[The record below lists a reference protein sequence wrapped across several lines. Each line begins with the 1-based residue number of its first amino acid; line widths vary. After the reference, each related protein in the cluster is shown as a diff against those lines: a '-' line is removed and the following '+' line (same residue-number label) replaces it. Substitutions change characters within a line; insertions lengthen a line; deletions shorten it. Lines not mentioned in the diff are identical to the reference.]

1 MLILGAGISLLFIA
15 IAARWLVQKHNPQA
29 VLLITGL
36 IMLSLSLILGMN
48 YDLARVSTGS
58 IVFDLFRS
66 VAETFTGVLSRFGF
80 MIMAI
85 GGYVAYMNH
94 IKASDALV
102 YVSMKPLS
110 LFKKYPYV
118 AAIMVIPI
126 GALLSICIPSASGLG
141 LLMVV
146 SIFPVLISLGVSRLT
161 AVSVIAACTAFDIGP
176 GFGNAI
182 LASELAEMSAVSYFV
197 GHQVPLVVPLV
208 VLLMVIYYF
217 SSRYYDKRDI
227 ENGKSSFVEAKDMT
241 TQATTKVDA
250 PLIYAVLPML
260 PVVLLIVFSDLFNT
274 GITLDTTT
282 AMLFSFVV
290 ALIFELVR
298 SRNLALFFA
307 GIKYFW
313 EGMGNLFMKVV
324 TLIVCAEIFASGL
337 IGLGFIEALVTG
349 SMHLNLSGAAVG
361 ILIAV
366 IVFMAGV
373 LMGSGNAAFFSFGPL
388 VPNIAQK
395 FGLATADIITPIQFA
410 SSMGRTVSPI
420 SGVVVAISEIAGVSA
435 FDLAKRNIIPFVIAL
450 VFMLVYNFVI
460 LG

>member
-1 MLILGAGISLLFIA
+1 MLLFGAIISLFFIA

-29 VLLITGL
+29 VLLVIGL
-36 IMLSLSLILGMN
+36 MMLSLSLILGIN
-48 YDLARVSTGS
+48 GDLARVSTGS
-58 IVFDLFRS
+58 ILFDLFRS

-85 GGYVAYMNH
+85 GGYVGYMNH

-110 LFKKYPYV
+110 LFKKYPYI
-118 AAIMVIPI
+118 AAIAVIPL

-141 LLMVV
+141 LLLVV
-146 SIFPVLISLGVSRLT
+146 SVFPVLISLGVSRLT
-161 AVSVIAACTAFDIGP
+161 AVSVIAACTAFDVGP
-176 GFGNAI
+176 GFGNAV
-182 LASELAEMSAVSYFV
+182 LASELAEISAVSYFV
-197 GHQVPLVVPLV
+197 GHQLPLVIPITI
-208 VLLMVIYYF
+208 LLMVIYYF

-227 ENGKSSFVEAKDMT
+227 EKGKSSFVT
-241 TQATTKVDA
+241 TDTSSQTTTKIDA
-250 PLIYAVLPML
+250 PLIYAMLPML

-290 ALIFELVR
+290 ALLFELVR
-298 SRNLALFFA
+298 NRNLALFFA

-337 IGLGFIEALVTG
+337 IGLGFIEALVAG
-349 SMHLNLSGAAVG
+349 SMHLSLSGAAVG
-361 ILIAV
+361 MLIAV
-366 IVFMAGV
+366 IVFLAGV

-388 VPNIAQK
+388 VPSIAQK
-395 FGLATADIITPIQFA
+395 FGLATSDMITPIQLS

-420 SGVVVAISEIAGVSA
+420 SGVVVAISEIAGVSP
-435 FDLAKRNIIPFVIAL
+435 FDLAKRNAIPFAIAL
-450 VFMLVYNFVI
+450 IFMLAYNFVI

>member
-1 MLILGAGISLLFIA
+1 MLLFGAIISLVFIA
-15 IAARWLVQKHNPQA
+15 IAARWLVQKHNPQI

-36 IMLSLSLILGMN
+36 MMLSLSLILGMN
-48 YDLARVSTGS
+48 TDLARVSTGNV
-58 IVFDLFRS
+58 IFDLFRA
-66 VAETFTGVLSRFGF
+66 VTETFTGVLSGFGF

-85 GGYVAYMNH
+85 GGYVGYMNH

-102 YVSMKPLS
+102 HVSIKPLS
-110 LFKKYPYV
+110 LFKKYPYIAAV
-118 AAIMVIPI
+118 AVIPI
-126 GALLSICIPSASGLG
+126 GMLLSICIPSASGLG
-141 LLMVV
+141 LLLVV
-146 SIFPVLISLGVSRLT
+146 SFFPVLVSLGVSRLT

-176 GFGNAI
+176 GFANTAR
-182 LASELAEMSAVSYFV
+182 AAELAEMTPVNFFI
-197 GHQVPLVVPLV
+197 GHQIPLVVPLAI
-208 VLLMVIYYF
+208 LLVVIYYF
-217 SSRYYDKRDI
+217 TSRYYDKRDI
-227 ENGKSSFVEAKDMT
+227 EKGKSTFESTPPPSQNTVKI
-241 TQATTKVDA
+241 DA

-298 SRNLALFFA
+298 NRNLTQLFA
-307 GIKYFW
+307 GTKKFW

-337 IGLGFIEALVTG
+337 IGLGFIEALVAG

-361 ILIAV
+361 MLIAI
-366 IVFMAGV
+366 IVFLAGM

-395 FGLATADIITPIQFA
+395 FGLSTTDMITPIQFSA
-410 SSMGRTVSPI
+410 SMGRTVSPI
-420 SGVVVAISEIAGVSA
+420 SGVVVAISEIAGVSP
-435 FDLAKRNIIPFVIAL
+435 FDVAKRNIIPFAL
-450 VFMLVYNFVI
+450 VLIFMLVYNSVI
-460 LG
+460 L

>member
-1 MLILGAGISLLFIA
+1 MLLLGAIISLFFITV
-15 IAARWLVQKHNPQA
+15 AARWLVQKHNPQA
-29 VLLITGL
+29 VLLVTGL
-36 IMLSLSLILGMN
+36 MMLSLSLILGIN
-48 YDLARVSTGS
+48 SDLARVSTGS
-58 IVFDLFRS
+58 VLFDLFRS

-85 GGYVAYMNH
+85 GGYVGYMNH

-110 LFKKYPYV
+110 LFKKYPYI
-118 AAIMVIPI
+118 AAIAVIPL

-141 LLMVV
+141 LLLVV
-146 SIFPVLISLGVSRLT
+146 SVFPVLISLGVSRLT
-161 AVSVIAACTAFDIGP
+161 AVSVIAACTAFDVGP
-176 GFGNAI
+176 GFGNAV
-182 LASELAEMSAVSYFV
+182 LASELAEISAVSYFV
-197 GHQVPLVVPLV
+197 GHQLPLVIPMTILLV
-208 VLLMVIYYF
+208 VIYYF

-227 ENGKSSFVEAKDMT
+227 EKGKSTFVTTSTSSQAAAKI
-241 TQATTKVDA
+241 DA

-290 ALIFELVR
+290 ALLFELVR
-298 SRNLALFFA
+298 NRNLTLFFT

-337 IGLGFIEALVTG
+337 IGLGFIEALVAG
-349 SMHLNLSGAAVG
+349 SMHLSLSGAAVG
-361 ILIAV
+361 MLIAV
-366 IVFMAGV
+366 IVFLAGV

-388 VPNIAQK
+388 VPNIAKQ
-395 FGLATADIITPIQFA
+395 FGLSTSDMITPIQMSA
-410 SSMGRTVSPI
+410 SMGRTVSPI
-420 SGVVVAISEIAGVSA
+420 SGVVVAISEIAGVSP
-435 FDLAKRNIIPFVIAL
+435 FDLAKRNAIPFAIAL
-450 VFMLVYNFVI
+450 VFMLAYNFVI